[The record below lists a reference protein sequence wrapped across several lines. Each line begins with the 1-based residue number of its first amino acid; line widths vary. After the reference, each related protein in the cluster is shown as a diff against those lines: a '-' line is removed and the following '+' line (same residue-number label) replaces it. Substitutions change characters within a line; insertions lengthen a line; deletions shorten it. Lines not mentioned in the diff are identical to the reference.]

1 MYMVC
6 HPEAREK
13 LAEQQFLFDIVG
25 VDRKGL
31 IRSAFLI
38 SQASGEGQLKVLH
51 FDSFWFSNG
60 GDGVVLLP
68 RFHRTRYPVA
78 LGSAT
83 AEQVLH
89 RMMKSGYEEYQRG
102 LAPSAGDRADW
113 EAMVREASRVIEH
126 EHLCSN

>member
-1 MYMVC
+1 M
-6 HPEAREK
+6 
-13 LAEQQFLFDIVG
+13 
-25 VDRKGL
+25 
-31 IRSAFLI
+31 
-38 SQASGEGQLKVLH
+38 
-51 FDSFWFSNG
+51 
-60 GDGVVLLP
+60 LLP